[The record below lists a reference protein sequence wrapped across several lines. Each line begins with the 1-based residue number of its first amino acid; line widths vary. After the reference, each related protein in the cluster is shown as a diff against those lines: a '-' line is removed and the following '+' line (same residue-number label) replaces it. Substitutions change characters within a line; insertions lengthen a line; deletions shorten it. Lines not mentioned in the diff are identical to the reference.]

1 VVYLSRCIF
10 GGKWIHDREGG
21 NEMES
26 KVKHHPDENR
36 ENDFIDFIVAVVV
49 STGILIGI
57 FVVATMLEFI

>member
-10 GGKWIHDREGG
+10 GGKWIYDREGG
-21 NEMES
+21 SEMES
-26 KVKHHPDENR
+26 KVKHHPDEHR